1 MLSRS
6 WWIAAGAFSAVMLLV
21 SAAPPQDSEREART
35 RDYIKFL
42 ITELDQWTSDL
53 PQTYDRALVRPPVDA
68 GALSEAGKAA
78 ADNLRDSIKR
88 LATLGS
94 TQDVT
99 ANAVFRTQLEK
110 TLEAAKAMNEALG
123 AQRFPQA
130 IEGDWVPIRTNLN
143 SLADIYKL
151 QELAALEIPGA
162 GSGGGRKAG
171 KVAAAI
177 PAGAVTG
184 YIVDQRCAARGKGMW
199 TNVQCVQTCVRDGD
213 RVVLVTE
220 GGKVFQIANQ
230 DKVDQDAYGQKVA
243 VTGKTEGDAIT
254 VATLQPL

>member
-1 MLSRS
+1 MLARS
-6 WWIAAGAFSAVMLLV
+6 WWMAAGAISAVILLV
-21 SAAPPQDSEREART
+21 SAAPPQDPEREART
-35 RDYIKFL
+35 RDYIRFL
-42 ITELDQWTSDL
+42 VTELDQWTRDL

-68 GALSEAGKAA
+68 GALSEAAKAA

-88 LATLGS
+88 LATLNDA
-94 TQDVT
+94 QDVAT
-99 ANAVFRTQLEK
+99 NANFGAQLEK

-151 QELAALEIPGA
+151 QQLAALEIPGA
-162 GSGGGRKAG
+162 DSGGRK
-171 KVAAAI
+171 VAKNAPVV

-199 TNVQCVQTCVRDGD
+199 TNAQCVQTCVRDGD
-213 RVVLVTE
+213 KVVLVTE
-220 GGKVFQIANQ
+220 DGKVFQIANQ
-230 DKVDQDAYGQKVA
+230 DKVEQDSYGQKVA

>member
-1 MLSRS
+1 
-6 WWIAAGAFSAVMLLV
+6 
-21 SAAPPQDSEREART
+21 
-35 RDYIKFL
+35 
-42 ITELDQWTSDL
+42 
-53 PQTYDRALVRPPVDA
+53 VDA
-68 GALSEAGKAA
+68 SALSETAKGA

-88 LATLGS
+88 LVALGNA
-94 TQDVT
+94 QDVATNT
-99 ANAVFRTQLEK
+99 AFRAQLEK
-110 TLEAAKAMNEALG
+110 TLEVAKDMNEALG
-123 AQRFPQA
+123 AQRFPPA

-162 GSGGGRKAG
+162 DSGGGRKAV
-171 KVAAAI
+171 KNSPAI

-184 YIVDQRCAARGKGMW
+184 YIVDQRCAGRGKAMW

-220 GGKVFQIANQ
+220 DGKVFQIANQ

-243 VTGKTEGDAIT
+243 VTGKTDGDAIT
-254 VATLQPL
+254 VATMQTL

>member
-6 WWIAAGAFSAVMLLV
+6 RWIAAGAFPAIILLV
-21 SAAPPQDSEREART
+21 SAAPPQDPERDART
-35 RDYIKFL
+35 RDHIKFL
-42 ITELDQWTSDL
+42 VTELDQWTSDL

-88 LATLGS
+88 LTTLSNGQDIAT
-94 TQDVT
+94 
-99 ANAVFRTQLEK
+99 NAAFREQLEK
-110 TLEAAKAMNEALG
+110 TLAVAKAMNEALG

-162 GSGGGRKAG
+162 DSPGGRKAV
-171 KVAAAI
+171 KAAAAL
-177 PAGAVTG
+177 PPGAVTG

-199 TNVQCVQTCVRDGD
+199 TNAQCVQTCVRDGD

-220 GGKVFQIANQ
+220 EGKVFQIANQ

-254 VATLQPL
+254 VATLQTL

>member
-6 WWIAAGAFSAVMLLV
+6 LWIAAAACSAVVLFV
-21 SAAPPQDSEREART
+21 SAAPPQESDRDART
-35 RDYIKFL
+35 RDYIRFL
-42 ITELDQWTSDL
+42 VTELDQWTSDL

-68 GALSEAGKAA
+68 SALSEPAKAA
-78 ADNLRDSIKR
+78 ADNVRDNIKR
-88 LATLGS
+88 LTALS
-94 TQDVT
+94 SAQDVA
-99 ANAVFRTQLEK
+99 ANAAFRAQLEK
-110 TLEAAKAMNEALG
+110 TLEAAKSMNDALG

-143 SLADIYKL
+143 SLAGIYKL

-162 GSGGGRKAG
+162 DARGRKMA
-171 KVAAAI
+171 KNAPAI

-199 TNVQCVQTCVRDGD
+199 TNVQCVQSCVRDGD

-220 GGKVFQIANQ
+220 EGKVFQIANQ

-243 VTGKTEGDAIT
+243 ITGKTEGDAIT
-254 VATLQPL
+254 VATLQTL

>member
-6 WWIAAGAFSAVMLLV
+6 LWIAAGAFSAAVLFV
-21 SAAPPQDSEREART
+21 SAAPPQETERDART
-35 RDYIKFL
+35 RDYVRFL
-42 ITELDQWTSDL
+42 VTELDQWTSDL

-68 GALSEAGKAA
+68 SALSEAAKAA
-78 ADNLRDSIKR
+78 ADNLRDNLKR
-88 LATLGS
+88 LTTLSGA
-94 TQDVT
+94 QDVV
-99 ANAVFRTQLEK
+99 ANAAFRAQLEK
-110 TLEAAKAMNEALG
+110 TLEAAKSMNEALG

-143 SLADIYKL
+143 SLADIYRL

-162 GSGGGRKAG
+162 DSGARKTA
-171 KVAAAI
+171 KNAPAI

-184 YIVDQRCAARGKGMW
+184 YIVDQRCAARGKAMW

-220 GGKVFQIANQ
+220 EGKVFQIANQ
-230 DKVDQDAYGQKVA
+230 DKVDQDTYGQKVA
-243 VTGKTEGDAIT
+243 ITGKSEGDAIT
-254 VATLQPL
+254 VATLQML